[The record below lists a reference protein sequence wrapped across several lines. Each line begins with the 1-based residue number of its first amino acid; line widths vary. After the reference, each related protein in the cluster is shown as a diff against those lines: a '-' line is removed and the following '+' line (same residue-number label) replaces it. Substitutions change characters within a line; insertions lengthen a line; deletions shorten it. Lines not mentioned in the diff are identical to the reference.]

1 MIDNFKLLVEILK
14 GSKEVDKVD
23 DNKINDKADQVDN
36 KADEI
41 DNEIVKKM
49 LQE

>member
-1 MIDNFKLLVEILK
+1 MIDNFQLLVETLK
-14 GSKEVDKVD
+14 GSKEDDKVD
-23 DNKINDKADQVDN
+23 DNKINTKADQVDN